1 MTKKPINYSNS
12 SIYKIVCK
20 DPSITDCY
28 VGSTTNLI
36 KRRASH
42 KFDCNNEKDKRY
54 NFYVYQFI
62 REHGGFDN
70 FQIIEIEKFNDCE
83 DKESLLR
90 RERYYLEKLGA
101 KLNKVRPIIT
111 IEEHKETIKQNSKE
125 HYEQNRERIKE
136 KRKEYREQNRE
147 RINEKAKEHYK
158 QNRERIKEK
167 VKEYREQNKERINE
181 KAKEHYEQN
190 KQKIKEYREQNRELI
205 KKKAKEKIT
214 CECGSII
221 VKYTKQRHYRSIK
234 HQNYLNNLNLN

>member
-101 KLNKVRPIIT
+101 TLNKVRPT
-111 IEEHKETIKQNSKE
+111 RTQKEYYKDNKELFKEKHKDYYEANKE
-125 HYEQNRERIKE
+125 LIKE
-136 KRKEYREQNRE
+136 KHKDY
-147 RINEKAKEHYK
+147 Y
-158 QNRERIKEK
+158 
-167 VKEYREQNKERINE
+167 EQNKE
-181 KAKEHYEQN
+181 K
-190 KQKIKEYREQNRELI
+190 L
-205 KKKAKEKIT
+205 KKKMT

-221 VKYTKQRHYRSIK
+221 VKNTKQRHYRSIK